1 MREGKRALV
10 SGAIFGG
17 LLLLCL
23 WFVGWIGRL
32 AFDNTCI
39 ELKEQYINSA
49 AGETAGEIVAGVNF
63 GKSIDSF
70 YGMDQIL
77 ERFQALSPGNME
89 AAVLGG
95 DGLPRYLSFE
105 EKEYGREYLAR
116 LLGGTYQEALR
127 TSLAQGGGTVPF
139 GSRRSMV
146 LPLNGQDG
154 SLLGSVALIYD
165 TGAFIS
171 KGAYGQEAA
180 AAILA
185 VLTVCMAVFYFLS
198 GIKKIPEKSWG
209 RLVPVLAVMA
219 GVMAQIMVLYGHYQA
234 EYENLIYE
242 NAGEIARGVGE
253 KADSLLEKGLPEEAF
268 GRLAEYFAEKAYQND
283 VIWNIR
289 ITRPYADTR
298 ELLHRPDQD
307 TIVTHLGHGS
317 GTDVLVSVNRNY
329 IEGQM
334 GKMTASFLIIFA
346 ICAMVSYELV
356 KLIDILGLRM
366 AAGENT
372 GGDTGRDGD
381 VVRPAAGACK
391 GQAVSLQIKLLSFVI
406 YTGIY
411 ASMPY
416 AAVLMRTWNASVWGL
431 SPEVSASLPLTLEL
445 TGIMVWSMMI
455 PKFLGKARLPCLLA
469 GASVVLIGGNI
480 GCAAV
485 SGPYGL
491 IAMRGITSLGFALF
505 KYAMNSIVAAG
516 SGDGTRLNSNYALLN
531 AGLLG
536 GITVGGSIGA
546 IVAES
551 MGYQMNYYFTAA
563 IILAGFAA
571 GILLMPWG
579 LLEREREAARGQ
591 AAAAGIRLGT
601 VLKSPRVVMALILGA
616 VPLNIGLMYVVAFLP
631 VYMDNVG
638 QSALAVSYAYLIN
651 GICGVYIGV
660 SLVRLLKWLPQR
672 LAVTVSMALGAVG
685 ILVLTVDHSLA
696 LVMVSAGV
704 MGLFDGY
711 GTPNVTGFFASLP
724 EVKRMDGA
732 QALTVFNVAG
742 SAVQIICPLLYNVT
756 VQADGKT
763 TYLTILGLGFAAVA
777 AALLVAAGEKGN
789 MNSKG
794 EAA

>member
-77 ERFQALSPGNME
+77 ERFKALSPGNME
-89 AAVLGG
+89 AAVLGS
-95 DGLPRYLSFE
+95 DGLPKYSSFE

-116 LLGGTYQEALR
+116 LLGDTYQEALR
-127 TSLAQGGGTVPF
+127 TSLGQGGGTVPF

-165 TGAFIS
+165 TEAFVS

-185 VLTVCMAVFYFLS
+185 VLTVCMVVFYFLS
-198 GIKKIPEKSWG
+198 GIKKIPERSWS

-219 GVMAQIMVLYGHYQA
+219 GVMAQILVLYGHYQA

-253 KADSLLEKGLPEEAF
+253 KADSLLEKGMPEEAF

-289 ITRPYADTR
+289 ITRPYADTG
-298 ELLHRPDQD
+298 EFLNRPDQD

-329 IEGQM
+329 IDGQM
-334 GKMTASFLIIFA
+334 GKMTASFLIIFV

-372 GGDTGRDGD
+372 GGDTGGGGD

-391 GQAVSLQIKLLSFVI
+391 EQAVSLQIKLLSFVV

-431 SPEVSASLPLTLEL
+431 PPEVSASLPLTLEL

-455 PKFLGKARLPCLLA
+455 PKFLGKVRISYLLA

-563 IILAGFAA
+563 IILAGFIT

-579 LLEREREAARGQ
+579 LLERERETARDQ

-631 VYMDNVG
+631 VYMNNVG

-660 SLVRLLKWLPQR
+660 FLVRLLKWLPQR

-685 ILVLTVDHSLA
+685 ILVLTVNHSLG

-756 VQADGKT
+756 IQADGKT
-763 TYLTILGLGFAAVA
+763 TYLTVLGLGFAAVA

-794 EAA
+794 EEA

>member
-49 AGETAGEIVAGVNF
+49 AGEIAGEIVSGVNF

-77 ERFQALSPGNME
+77 ERFQVLSPGNME
-89 AAVLGG
+89 AAVLGS
-95 DGLPRYLSFE
+95 DGLPKYSSFE

-165 TGAFIS
+165 TGAFLS
-171 KGAYGQEAA
+171 KRAYGQEAA
-180 AAILA
+180 AVILA

-198 GIKKIPEKSWG
+198 GLKKIPERSWG

-219 GVMAQIMVLYGHYQA
+219 GVMVQIMVLYGHYQA

-268 GRLAEYFAEKAYQND
+268 GRLAEYFAGKAYQND

-289 ITRPYADTR
+289 ITRPYADTG
-298 ELLHRPDQD
+298 ELLNRPDQD

-329 IEGQM
+329 IDGQM

-372 GGDTGRDGD
+372 E
-381 VVRPAAGACK
+381 ACK
-391 GQAVSLQIKLLSFVI
+391 EQAVSLQIKLLSFVV

-431 SPEVSASLPLTLEL
+431 PPEVSASLPLTLEL
-445 TGIMVWSMMI
+445 TGIMVWSMII
-455 PKFLGKARLPCLLA
+455 PKFLGKARIPCLLA

-491 IAMRGITSLGFALF
+491 IAMRGLTSFGFALF
-505 KYAMNSIVAAG
+505 KYVMNSIVAAG

-579 LLEREREAARGQ
+579 MLEREREAARGQ
-591 AAAAGIRLGT
+591 AAAAGIRLGA

-660 SLVRLLKWLPQR
+660 FLVRLLKWLPQR
-672 LAVTVSMALGAVG
+672 LAVTLSMALGAVG
-685 ILVLTVDHSLA
+685 ILVLTLDHSLG

-756 VQADGKT
+756 IQADGKT
-763 TYLTILGLGFAAVA
+763 TYLTMLGLGFAAVA

>member
-1 MREGKRALV
+1 M
-10 SGAIFGG
+10 
-17 LLLLCL
+17 
-23 WFVGWIGRL
+23 
-32 AFDNTCI
+32 
-39 ELKEQYINSA
+39 
-49 AGETAGEIVAGVNF
+49 
-63 GKSIDSF
+63 
-70 YGMDQIL
+70 
-77 ERFQALSPGNME
+77 
-89 AAVLGG
+89 
-95 DGLPRYLSFE
+95 
-105 EKEYGREYLAR
+105 
-116 LLGGTYQEALR
+116 
-127 TSLAQGGGTVPF
+127 
-139 GSRRSMV
+139 
-146 LPLNGQDG
+146 
-154 SLLGSVALIYD
+154 
-165 TGAFIS
+165 
-171 KGAYGQEAA
+171 
-180 AAILA
+180 
-185 VLTVCMAVFYFLS
+185 
-198 GIKKIPEKSWG
+198 
-209 RLVPVLAVMA
+209 
-219 GVMAQIMVLYGHYQA
+219 
-234 EYENLIYE
+234 
-242 NAGEIARGVGE
+242 
-253 KADSLLEKGLPEEAF
+253 
-268 GRLAEYFAEKAYQND
+268 
-283 VIWNIR
+283 
-289 ITRPYADTR
+289 
-298 ELLHRPDQD
+298 
-307 TIVTHLGHGS
+307 
-317 GTDVLVSVNRNY
+317 
-329 IEGQM
+329 
-334 GKMTASFLIIFA
+334 
-346 ICAMVSYELV
+346 
-356 KLIDILGLRM
+356 
-366 AAGENT
+366 
-372 GGDTGRDGD
+372 
-381 VVRPAAGACK
+381 
-391 GQAVSLQIKLLSFVI
+391 
-406 YTGIY
+406 
-411 ASMPY
+411 
-416 AAVLMRTWNASVWGL
+416 
-431 SPEVSASLPLTLEL
+431 
-445 TGIMVWSMMI
+445 
-455 PKFLGKARLPCLLA
+455 
-469 GASVVLIGGNI
+469 
-480 GCAAV
+480 